1 MSSSED
7 TLPSPDRVANL
18 WRYGQTPPKLKS
30 VSVEGAV
37 DAEEGDL
44 MESETDNFDGERDS
58 HDVTLQREKL
68 ENLFESGSLK
78 DKSAGETSGGQVEE
92 EEEECDSNEKDLL
105 ASLEK
110 WLEDMQSVAL
120 SQDSF
125 HSLAQE
131 EVSVIVEEI
140 MRTLRKASNLEAL
153 QTVCKATLTLLDSAA
168 PVHLKESLP
177 GMLELLTAKGSQHPQ
192 SEEFIDAV
200 RSKIQQME
208 QNSSL
213 VSLGSSFEIV
223 SGKQSKIG
231 LTELDSLCS
240 SIDQVPSATQLTL
253 GSDFSANSAPEG
265 ELAEKA
271 AGGDSTPP
279 PAEAEWGGDVD
290 DLDAILFA
298 DKKSVT
304 EVLRQV
310 YGKDTF
316 RPGQLEALQAM
327 HWEGRDVMAV
337 FPPGHGKT
345 LAMQLPAVYSKKVAF
360 IVTPLTI
367 LRDTQA
373 EEAEKRNLTCIKL
386 GGGAKKDVEDGLSLL
401 RNSHGK
407 AVLVFMTPEFA
418 VTHAHALRDA
428 LPGGLRSL
436 SHIGIDE
443 AHLTYEWQSFRP
455 EYGSLGK
462 MRSVFPGVP
471 MMAMSATVTS
481 EGLERIKST
490 LHMENCVVLRMPPD
504 VPNVKLIV
512 ATKSGTPWG
521 DILFACNGDPG
532 SEPTLVYCRSKEDCR
547 VLIKEFGAARISAVQ
562 YHGGMFE
569 EERMA
574 AHKQFSENK
583 SKVMVA
589 TAAYGLGVDKP
600 DVGRVIHYGLPGTLE
615 SYVQQIGRAGR
626 GGQEATSCL
635 MWSPAELQIARKT
648 AFQPA
653 EKTNLKHTEEY
664 VRSTECRRKA
674 LLTRFGGHKPEGRGE
689 GTCCDNCM
697 TGGIWCLFSSMICM
711 IRVSCQ
717 KKRPF

>member
-1 MSSSED
+1 MECVEESDSDEN
-7 TLPSPDRVANL
+7 TLLS
-18 WRYGQTPPKLKS
+18 
-30 VSVEGAV
+30 
-37 DAEEGDL
+37 
-44 MESETDNFDGERDS
+44 
-58 HDVTLQREKL
+58 KL
-68 ENLFESGSLK
+68 ENWIKGMRSIASRQDSFDSL
-78 DKSAGETSGGQVEE
+78 APVVGI
-92 EEEECDSNEKDLL
+92 
-105 ASLEK
+105 
-110 WLEDMQSVAL
+110 

-125 HSLAQE
+125 ASMTQE
-131 EVSVIVEEI
+131 EVARVIDTILQTATKASTLKALKTVCNATMILLDNSEIVHCKGSLEGVMKILNVKRTQHPETEELI
-140 MRTLRKASNLEAL
+140 DTLRGKIE
-153 QTVCKATLTLLDSAA
+153 Q
-168 PVHLKESLP
+168 
-177 GMLELLTAKGSQHPQ
+177 M
-192 SEEFIDAV
+192 SEGNGFD
-200 RSKIQQME
+200 
-208 QNSSL
+208 
-213 VSLGSSFEIV
+213 IV
-223 SGKQSKIG
+223 S
-231 LTELDSLCS
+231 
-240 SIDQVPSATQLTL
+240 TL
-253 GSDFSANSAPEG
+253 GSDFTATNPDSCG
-265 ELAEKA
+265 EFAS
-271 AGGDSTPP
+271 GGDKTSTQFTLGSDFTTVN
-279 PAEAEWGGDVD
+279 AGAVTSDEWGEDGD

-298 DKKSVT
+298 DKKLVT

-310 YGKDTF
+310 YGKDDF

-327 HWEGRDVMAV
+327 LWEGRDVMAV

-345 LAMQLPAVYSKKVAF
+345 LALQLPAVYSKKVAF

-367 LRDTQA
+367 LKETQA

-418 VTHAHALRDA
+418 VTHAYALRDA

-455 EYGSLGK
+455 EYGSLGR
-462 MRSVFPGVP
+462 MRSVFPGIP

-481 EGLERIKST
+481 EGLDRIKST
-490 LHMENCVVLRMPPD
+490 LHMENCVVLRMPPI

-532 SEPTLVYCRSKEDCR
+532 SEPTLVYCRSREDCR

-574 AHKQFSENK
+574 AHKQFSDNK

-589 TAAYGLGVDKP
+589 TTAYGLGIDKP

-653 EKTNLKHTEEY
+653 EKTNLKYTEEY

-697 TGGIWCLFSSMICM
+697 TGGIWCLFSGMICI
-711 IRVSCQ
+711 IRESCRKKGPSSRLFSFDAGDSKYGLQ
-717 KKRPF
+717 KS

>member
-1 MSSSED
+1 MECVEESDSDEN
-7 TLPSPDRVANL
+7 TLLS
-18 WRYGQTPPKLKS
+18 
-30 VSVEGAV
+30 
-37 DAEEGDL
+37 
-44 MESETDNFDGERDS
+44 
-58 HDVTLQREKL
+58 KL
-68 ENLFESGSLK
+68 ENWIKGMRSIASRQDSFDSL
-78 DKSAGETSGGQVEE
+78 APVVGI
-92 EEEECDSNEKDLL
+92 
-105 ASLEK
+105 
-110 WLEDMQSVAL
+110 

-125 HSLAQE
+125 ASMTQE
-131 EVSVIVEEI
+131 EVARVIDTILQTATKASTLKALKTVCNATMILLDNSEIVHCKGSLEGVMKILNVKRTQHPETEELI
-140 MRTLRKASNLEAL
+140 DTLRGKIE
-153 QTVCKATLTLLDSAA
+153 Q
-168 PVHLKESLP
+168 
-177 GMLELLTAKGSQHPQ
+177 M
-192 SEEFIDAV
+192 SEGNGFD
-200 RSKIQQME
+200 
-208 QNSSL
+208 
-213 VSLGSSFEIV
+213 IV
-223 SGKQSKIG
+223 S
-231 LTELDSLCS
+231 
-240 SIDQVPSATQLTL
+240 TL
-253 GSDFSANSAPEG
+253 GSDFTATNPDSCG
-265 ELAEKA
+265 EFAS
-271 AGGDSTPP
+271 GGDKTSTQFTLGSDFTTVN
-279 PAEAEWGGDVD
+279 AGAVTSDEWGEDGD

-298 DKKSVT
+298 DKKLVT

-310 YGKDTF
+310 YGKDDF

-327 HWEGRDVMAV
+327 LWEGRDVMAV

-345 LAMQLPAVYSKKVAF
+345 LALQLPAVYSKKVAF

-367 LRDTQA
+367 LKETQA

-455 EYGSLGK
+455 EYGSLGR
-462 MRSVFPGVP
+462 MRSVFPGIP

-481 EGLERIKST
+481 EGLDRIKST
-490 LHMENCVVLRMPPD
+490 LHMENCVVLRMPPI

-547 VLIKEFGAARISAVQ
+547 MLIKEFGAARISAVQ

-574 AHKQFSENK
+574 AHKQFSDNK

-589 TAAYGLGVDKP
+589 TTAYGLGIDKP

-635 MWSPAELQIARKT
+635 LWSQAELQLAKKK

-653 EKTNLKHTEEY
+653 EKTNLKYTEEY
-664 VRSTECRRKA
+664 VRSTGCRRKA
-674 LLTRFGGHKPEGRGE
+674 LLNRFGGHVAEERGE

-697 TGGIWCLFSSMICM
+697 TGGIWHIFLE
-711 IRVSCQ
+711 RYV
-717 KKRPF
+717 

>member
-1 MSSSED
+1 MECVEESDSDEN
-7 TLPSPDRVANL
+7 TLLS
-18 WRYGQTPPKLKS
+18 
-30 VSVEGAV
+30 
-37 DAEEGDL
+37 
-44 MESETDNFDGERDS
+44 
-58 HDVTLQREKL
+58 KL
-68 ENLFESGSLK
+68 ENWIKGMRSIASRQDSFDSL
-78 DKSAGETSGGQVEE
+78 APVVGI
-92 EEEECDSNEKDLL
+92 
-105 ASLEK
+105 
-110 WLEDMQSVAL
+110 

-125 HSLAQE
+125 ASMTQE
-131 EVSVIVEEI
+131 EVARVIDTI
-140 MRTLRKASNLEAL
+140 LQTATKASTLKAL
-153 QTVCKATLTLLDSAA
+153 KTVCNATMILLDSSEI
-168 PVHLKESLP
+168 VHC
-177 GMLELLTAKGSQHPQ
+177 KGSLEGVMQILNVKRTQHPETEELIDTLRGKIEQ
-192 SEEFIDAV
+192 MSEGNGFD
-200 RSKIQQME
+200 
-208 QNSSL
+208 
-213 VSLGSSFEIV
+213 IV
-223 SGKQSKIG
+223 S
-231 LTELDSLCS
+231 
-240 SIDQVPSATQLTL
+240 TL
-253 GSDFSANSAPEG
+253 GSDFTATNPDSCG
-265 ELAEKA
+265 EFAS
-271 AGGDSTPP
+271 GGDKTSTQFTLGSDFTTVN
-279 PAEAEWGGDVD
+279 AGAVTSDEWGEDGD

-298 DKKSVT
+298 DKKLVT

-310 YGKDTF
+310 YGKDDF

-327 HWEGRDVMAV
+327 LWEGRDVMAV

-345 LAMQLPAVYSKKVAF
+345 LALQLPAVYSKKVAF

-367 LRDTQA
+367 LKETQA

-418 VTHAHALRDA
+418 VTHAYALRDA

-455 EYGSLGK
+455 EYGSLGR
-462 MRSVFPGVP
+462 MRSVFPGIP

-481 EGLERIKST
+481 EGLDRIKST
-490 LHMENCVVLRMPPD
+490 LHMENCVVLRMPPI

-532 SEPTLVYCRSKEDCR
+532 SEPTLVYCRSREDCR

-574 AHKQFSENK
+574 AHKQFSDNK

-589 TAAYGLGVDKP
+589 TTAYGLGIDKP

-653 EKTNLKHTEEY
+653 EKTNLKYTEEY

-697 TGGIWCLFSSMICM
+697 TGGIWCLFLA
-711 IRVSCQ
+711 
-717 KKRPF
+717 

>member
-1 MSSSED
+1 MECVEESD
-7 TLPSPDRVANL
+7 LDGNTLLS
-18 WRYGQTPPKLKS
+18 
-30 VSVEGAV
+30 
-37 DAEEGDL
+37 
-44 MESETDNFDGERDS
+44 
-58 HDVTLQREKL
+58 KL
-68 ENLFESGSLK
+68 ENWIKGMRSIASRQDSFDSL
-78 DKSAGETSGGQVEE
+78 APVVGI
-92 EEEECDSNEKDLL
+92 
-105 ASLEK
+105 
-110 WLEDMQSVAL
+110 

-125 HSLAQE
+125 ASMTQE
-131 EVSVIVEEI
+131 EVARVIDTILQTATKASTLKALKTVCNATMILLDNSEIVHCKGSLEGVMKILNVKRTQHPETEELI
-140 MRTLRKASNLEAL
+140 DTLRGKIE
-153 QTVCKATLTLLDSAA
+153 Q
-168 PVHLKESLP
+168 
-177 GMLELLTAKGSQHPQ
+177 M
-192 SEEFIDAV
+192 SEGNGFD
-200 RSKIQQME
+200 
-208 QNSSL
+208 
-213 VSLGSSFEIV
+213 IV
-223 SGKQSKIG
+223 S
-231 LTELDSLCS
+231 
-240 SIDQVPSATQLTL
+240 TL
-253 GSDFSANSAPEG
+253 GSDFTATNPDSCG
-265 ELAEKA
+265 EFAS
-271 AGGDSTPP
+271 GGDKTSTQFTLGSDFTTVN
-279 PAEAEWGGDVD
+279 AGAVTSDEWGEDGD

-298 DKKSVT
+298 DKKLVT

-310 YGKDTF
+310 YGKDDF

-327 HWEGRDVMAV
+327 LWEGRDVMAV

-345 LAMQLPAVYSKKVAF
+345 LALQLPAVYSKKVAF

-367 LRDTQA
+367 LKETQA

-455 EYGSLGK
+455 EYGSLGR
-462 MRSVFPGVP
+462 MRSVFPGIP

-481 EGLERIKST
+481 EGLDRIKST
-490 LHMENCVVLRMPPD
+490 LHMENCVVLRMPPI

-532 SEPTLVYCRSKEDCR
+532 SEPTLVYCRSREDCR

-574 AHKQFSENK
+574 AHKQFSDNK

-589 TAAYGLGVDKP
+589 TTAYGLGIDKP

-653 EKTNLKHTEEY
+653 EKTNLKYTEEY

-697 TGGIWCLFSSMICM
+697 TGGIWCLFLA
-711 IRVSCQ
+711 
-717 KKRPF
+717 

>member
-1 MSSSED
+1 MECVEESDSDEN
-7 TLPSPDRVANL
+7 TLLS
-18 WRYGQTPPKLKS
+18 
-30 VSVEGAV
+30 
-37 DAEEGDL
+37 
-44 MESETDNFDGERDS
+44 
-58 HDVTLQREKL
+58 KL
-68 ENLFESGSLK
+68 ENWIKGMRSIASRQDSFDSL
-78 DKSAGETSGGQVEE
+78 APVVGI
-92 EEEECDSNEKDLL
+92 
-105 ASLEK
+105 
-110 WLEDMQSVAL
+110 

-125 HSLAQE
+125 ASMTQE
-131 EVSVIVEEI
+131 EVARVIDTILQTATKASTLKALKTVCNATMILLDNSEIVHCKGSLEGVMQILNVKRTQHPETEELI
-140 MRTLRKASNLEAL
+140 DTLRGKIE
-153 QTVCKATLTLLDSAA
+153 Q
-168 PVHLKESLP
+168 
-177 GMLELLTAKGSQHPQ
+177 M
-192 SEEFIDAV
+192 SEGNGFD
-200 RSKIQQME
+200 
-208 QNSSL
+208 
-213 VSLGSSFEIV
+213 IV
-223 SGKQSKIG
+223 S
-231 LTELDSLCS
+231 
-240 SIDQVPSATQLTL
+240 TL
-253 GSDFSANSAPEG
+253 GSDFTATNPDSCG
-265 ELAEKA
+265 EFAS
-271 AGGDSTPP
+271 GGDKTSTQFTLGSDFTTVN
-279 PAEAEWGGDVD
+279 AGAVTSDEWGEDGD

-298 DKKSVT
+298 DKKLVT

-310 YGKDTF
+310 YGKDDF

-327 HWEGRDVMAV
+327 LWEGRDVMAV

-345 LAMQLPAVYSKKVAF
+345 LALQLPAVYSKKVAF

-367 LRDTQA
+367 LKETQA
-373 EEAEKRNLTCIKL
+373 EEAVKRNLTCIKL

-418 VTHAHALRDA
+418 VTHAYALRDA

-455 EYGSLGK
+455 EYGSLGR
-462 MRSVFPGVP
+462 MRSVFPGIP

-481 EGLERIKST
+481 EGLDRIKST
-490 LHMENCVVLRMPPD
+490 LHMENCVVLRMPPI

-547 VLIKEFGAARISAVQ
+547 MLIKEFGAARISAVQ

-574 AHKQFSENK
+574 AHKQFSDNK

-589 TAAYGLGVDKP
+589 TTAYGLGIDKP

-653 EKTNLKHTEEY
+653 EKTNLKYTEEY

-697 TGGIWCLFSSMICM
+697 TGGIWCLFSGMICI
-711 IRVSCQ
+711 IRESCRKKGPSSRLFSFDAGDSKYGLQ
-717 KKRPF
+717 KS

>member
-1 MSSSED
+1 MECVEESDSDEN
-7 TLPSPDRVANL
+7 TLLS
-18 WRYGQTPPKLKS
+18 
-30 VSVEGAV
+30 
-37 DAEEGDL
+37 
-44 MESETDNFDGERDS
+44 
-58 HDVTLQREKL
+58 KL
-68 ENLFESGSLK
+68 ENWIKGMRSIASRQDSFDSL
-78 DKSAGETSGGQVEE
+78 APVVGI
-92 EEEECDSNEKDLL
+92 
-105 ASLEK
+105 
-110 WLEDMQSVAL
+110 

-125 HSLAQE
+125 ASMTQE
-131 EVSVIVEEI
+131 EVARVIDTILQTATKASTLKALKTVCNATMILLDNSEIVHCKGSLEGVMKILNVKRTQHPETEELI
-140 MRTLRKASNLEAL
+140 DTLRGKIE
-153 QTVCKATLTLLDSAA
+153 Q
-168 PVHLKESLP
+168 
-177 GMLELLTAKGSQHPQ
+177 M
-192 SEEFIDAV
+192 SEGNGFD
-200 RSKIQQME
+200 
-208 QNSSL
+208 
-213 VSLGSSFEIV
+213 IV
-223 SGKQSKIG
+223 S
-231 LTELDSLCS
+231 
-240 SIDQVPSATQLTL
+240 TL
-253 GSDFSANSAPEG
+253 GSDFTATNPDSCG
-265 ELAEKA
+265 EFAS
-271 AGGDSTPP
+271 GGDKTSTQFTLGSDFTTVN
-279 PAEAEWGGDVD
+279 AGAVTSDEWGEDGD

-298 DKKSVT
+298 DKKLVT

-310 YGKDTF
+310 YGKDDF

-327 HWEGRDVMAV
+327 LWEGRDVMAV

-345 LAMQLPAVYSKKVAF
+345 LALQLPAVYSKKVAF

-367 LRDTQA
+367 LKETQA

-455 EYGSLGK
+455 EYGSLGR
-462 MRSVFPGVP
+462 MRSVFPGIP

-481 EGLERIKST
+481 EGLDRIKST
-490 LHMENCVVLRMPPD
+490 LHMENCVVLRMPPI

-532 SEPTLVYCRSKEDCR
+532 SEPTLVYCRSREDCR

-574 AHKQFSENK
+574 AHKQFSDNK

-589 TAAYGLGVDKP
+589 TTAYGLGIDKP

-653 EKTNLKHTEEY
+653 EKTNLKYTEEY

-697 TGGIWCLFSSMICM
+697 TGGIWCLFLA
-711 IRVSCQ
+711 
-717 KKRPF
+717 

>member
-1 MSSSED
+1 MECVEESDSDEN
-7 TLPSPDRVANL
+7 TLLS
-18 WRYGQTPPKLKS
+18 
-30 VSVEGAV
+30 
-37 DAEEGDL
+37 
-44 MESETDNFDGERDS
+44 
-58 HDVTLQREKL
+58 KL
-68 ENLFESGSLK
+68 ENWIKGMRSIASRQDSFDSL
-78 DKSAGETSGGQVEE
+78 APVVGI
-92 EEEECDSNEKDLL
+92 
-105 ASLEK
+105 
-110 WLEDMQSVAL
+110 

-125 HSLAQE
+125 ASMTQE
-131 EVSVIVEEI
+131 EVARVIDTILQTATKASTLKALKTVCNATMILLDNSEIVHCKGSLEGVMKILNVKRTQHPETEELI
-140 MRTLRKASNLEAL
+140 DTLRGKIE
-153 QTVCKATLTLLDSAA
+153 Q
-168 PVHLKESLP
+168 
-177 GMLELLTAKGSQHPQ
+177 M
-192 SEEFIDAV
+192 SEGNGFD
-200 RSKIQQME
+200 
-208 QNSSL
+208 
-213 VSLGSSFEIV
+213 IV
-223 SGKQSKIG
+223 S
-231 LTELDSLCS
+231 
-240 SIDQVPSATQLTL
+240 TL
-253 GSDFSANSAPEG
+253 GSDFTATNPDSCG
-265 ELAEKA
+265 EFAS
-271 AGGDSTPP
+271 GGDKTSTQFTLGSDFTTVN
-279 PAEAEWGGDVD
+279 AGAVTSDEWGEDGD

-298 DKKSVT
+298 DKKLVT

-310 YGKDTF
+310 YGKDDF

-327 HWEGRDVMAV
+327 LWEGRDVMAV

-345 LAMQLPAVYSKKVAF
+345 LALQLPAVYSKKVAF

-367 LRDTQA
+367 LKETQA

-455 EYGSLGK
+455 EYGSLGR
-462 MRSVFPGVP
+462 MRSVFPGIP

-481 EGLERIKST
+481 EGLDRIKST
-490 LHMENCVVLRMPPD
+490 LHMENCVVLRMPPI

-547 VLIKEFGAARISAVQ
+547 MLIKEFGAARISAVQ

-574 AHKQFSENK
+574 AHKQFSDNK

-589 TAAYGLGVDKP
+589 TTAYGLGIDKP

-697 TGGIWCLFSSMICM
+697 TGGIWCLFLA
-711 IRVSCQ
+711 
-717 KKRPF
+717 

>member
-1 MSSSED
+1 MECVEESDSDEN
-7 TLPSPDRVANL
+7 TLLS
-18 WRYGQTPPKLKS
+18 
-30 VSVEGAV
+30 
-37 DAEEGDL
+37 
-44 MESETDNFDGERDS
+44 
-58 HDVTLQREKL
+58 KL
-68 ENLFESGSLK
+68 ENWIKGMRSIASRQDSFDSL
-78 DKSAGETSGGQVEE
+78 APVVGI
-92 EEEECDSNEKDLL
+92 
-105 ASLEK
+105 
-110 WLEDMQSVAL
+110 

-125 HSLAQE
+125 ASMTQE
-131 EVSVIVEEI
+131 EVARVIDTI
-140 MRTLRKASNLEAL
+140 LQTATKASTLKAL
-153 QTVCKATLTLLDSAA
+153 KTVCNATMTLLDSSEI
-168 PVHLKESLP
+168 VHC
-177 GMLELLTAKGSQHPQ
+177 KGSLEGVMKILNVKRTQHPETEELIDTLRGKIEQ
-192 SEEFIDAV
+192 MSEGNGFD
-200 RSKIQQME
+200 
-208 QNSSL
+208 
-213 VSLGSSFEIV
+213 IV
-223 SGKQSKIG
+223 S
-231 LTELDSLCS
+231 
-240 SIDQVPSATQLTL
+240 TL
-253 GSDFSANSAPEG
+253 GSDFTATNPDSCG
-265 ELAEKA
+265 EFAS
-271 AGGDSTPP
+271 GGDKTSTQFTLGSDFTTVN
-279 PAEAEWGGDVD
+279 AGAVTSDEWGEDGD

-298 DKKSVT
+298 DKKLVT

-310 YGKDTF
+310 YGKDDF

-327 HWEGRDVMAV
+327 LWEGRDVMAV

-345 LAMQLPAVYSKKVAF
+345 LALQLPAVYSKKVAF

-455 EYGSLGK
+455 EYGSLGR
-462 MRSVFPGVP
+462 MRSVFPGIP

-481 EGLERIKST
+481 EGLDRIKST
-490 LHMENCVVLRMPPD
+490 LHMENCVVLRMPPI

-547 VLIKEFGAARISAVQ
+547 MLIKEFGAARISAVQ

-574 AHKQFSENK
+574 AHKQFSDNK

-589 TAAYGLGVDKP
+589 TTAYGLGIDKP

-653 EKTNLKHTEEY
+653 EKTNLKYTEEY

-697 TGGIWCLFSSMICM
+697 TGGIWCLFLA
-711 IRVSCQ
+711 
-717 KKRPF
+717 

>member
-1 MSSSED
+1 MECVEESDSDEN
-7 TLPSPDRVANL
+7 TLLS
-18 WRYGQTPPKLKS
+18 
-30 VSVEGAV
+30 
-37 DAEEGDL
+37 
-44 MESETDNFDGERDS
+44 
-58 HDVTLQREKL
+58 KL
-68 ENLFESGSLK
+68 ENWIKGMRSIASRQDSFDSL
-78 DKSAGETSGGQVEE
+78 APVVGI
-92 EEEECDSNEKDLL
+92 
-105 ASLEK
+105 
-110 WLEDMQSVAL
+110 

-125 HSLAQE
+125 ASMTQE
-131 EVSVIVEEI
+131 EVARVIDTILQTATKASTLKALKTVCNATMILLDNSEIVHCKGSLEGVMKILNVKRTQHPETEELI
-140 MRTLRKASNLEAL
+140 DTLRGKIE
-153 QTVCKATLTLLDSAA
+153 Q
-168 PVHLKESLP
+168 
-177 GMLELLTAKGSQHPQ
+177 M
-192 SEEFIDAV
+192 SEGNGFD
-200 RSKIQQME
+200 
-208 QNSSL
+208 
-213 VSLGSSFEIV
+213 IV
-223 SGKQSKIG
+223 S
-231 LTELDSLCS
+231 
-240 SIDQVPSATQLTL
+240 TL
-253 GSDFSANSAPEG
+253 GSDFTATNPDSCG
-265 ELAEKA
+265 EFAS
-271 AGGDSTPP
+271 GGDKTSTQFTLGSDFTTVN
-279 PAEAEWGGDVD
+279 AGAVTSDEWGEDGD

-298 DKKSVT
+298 DKKLVT

-310 YGKDTF
+310 YGKDDF

-327 HWEGRDVMAV
+327 LWEGRDVMAV

-345 LAMQLPAVYSKKVAF
+345 LALQLPAVYSKKVAF

-367 LRDTQA
+367 LKETQA

-455 EYGSLGK
+455 EYGSLGR
-462 MRSVFPGVP
+462 MRSVFPGIP

-481 EGLERIKST
+481 EGLDRIKST
-490 LHMENCVVLRMPPD
+490 LHMENCVVLRMPPI

-532 SEPTLVYCRSKEDCR
+532 SEPTLVYCRSREDCR

-574 AHKQFSENK
+574 AHKQFSDNK

-589 TAAYGLGVDKP
+589 TTAYGLGIDKP

-653 EKTNLKHTEEY
+653 EKTNLKYTEEY

-697 TGGIWCLFSSMICM
+697 TGGIWCLFSGMICI
-711 IRVSCQ
+711 IRESCRKEGPSSRLISFDAGDSKYGLQ
-717 KKRPF
+717 KS

>member
-1 MSSSED
+1 MECVEESDSDEN
-7 TLPSPDRVANL
+7 TLLS
-18 WRYGQTPPKLKS
+18 
-30 VSVEGAV
+30 
-37 DAEEGDL
+37 
-44 MESETDNFDGERDS
+44 
-58 HDVTLQREKL
+58 KL
-68 ENLFESGSLK
+68 ENWIKGMRSIASRQDSFDSL
-78 DKSAGETSGGQVEE
+78 APVVGI
-92 EEEECDSNEKDLL
+92 
-105 ASLEK
+105 
-110 WLEDMQSVAL
+110 

-125 HSLAQE
+125 ASMTQE
-131 EVSVIVEEI
+131 EVARVIDTILQTATKASTLKALKTVCNATMILLDNSEIVHCKGSLEGVMKILNVKRTQHPETEELI
-140 MRTLRKASNLEAL
+140 DTLRGKIE
-153 QTVCKATLTLLDSAA
+153 Q
-168 PVHLKESLP
+168 
-177 GMLELLTAKGSQHPQ
+177 M
-192 SEEFIDAV
+192 SEGNGFD
-200 RSKIQQME
+200 
-208 QNSSL
+208 
-213 VSLGSSFEIV
+213 IV
-223 SGKQSKIG
+223 S
-231 LTELDSLCS
+231 
-240 SIDQVPSATQLTL
+240 TL
-253 GSDFSANSAPEG
+253 GSDFTATNPDSCG
-265 ELAEKA
+265 EFAS
-271 AGGDSTPP
+271 GGDKTSTQFTLGSDFTTVN
-279 PAEAEWGGDVD
+279 AGAVTSDEWGEDGD

-298 DKKSVT
+298 DKKLVT

-310 YGKDTF
+310 YGKDDF

-327 HWEGRDVMAV
+327 LWEGRDVMAV

-345 LAMQLPAVYSKKVAF
+345 LALQLPAVYSKKVAF

-367 LRDTQA
+367 LKETQA

-418 VTHAHALRDA
+418 VTHAYALRDA

-455 EYGSLGK
+455 EYGSLGR
-462 MRSVFPGVP
+462 MRSVFPGIP

-481 EGLERIKST
+481 EGLDRIKST
-490 LHMENCVVLRMPPD
+490 LHMENCVVLRMPPI

-547 VLIKEFGAARISAVQ
+547 MLIKEFGAARISAVQ

-574 AHKQFSENK
+574 AHKQFSDNK

-589 TAAYGLGVDKP
+589 TTAYGLGIDKP

-653 EKTNLKHTEEY
+653 EKTNLKYTEEY

-697 TGGIWCLFSSMICM
+697 TGGIWCLFLA
-711 IRVSCQ
+711 
-717 KKRPF
+717 

>member
-1 MSSSED
+1 MECVEESDSDEN
-7 TLPSPDRVANL
+7 TLLS
-18 WRYGQTPPKLKS
+18 
-30 VSVEGAV
+30 
-37 DAEEGDL
+37 
-44 MESETDNFDGERDS
+44 
-58 HDVTLQREKL
+58 KL
-68 ENLFESGSLK
+68 ENWIKGMRSIASRQDSFDSL
-78 DKSAGETSGGQVEE
+78 APVVGI
-92 EEEECDSNEKDLL
+92 
-105 ASLEK
+105 
-110 WLEDMQSVAL
+110 

-125 HSLAQE
+125 ASMTQE
-131 EVSVIVEEI
+131 EVARVIDTILQTATKASTLKALKTVCNATMILLDNSEIVHCKGSLEGVMKILNVKRTQHPETEELI
-140 MRTLRKASNLEAL
+140 DTLRGKIE
-153 QTVCKATLTLLDSAA
+153 Q
-168 PVHLKESLP
+168 
-177 GMLELLTAKGSQHPQ
+177 M
-192 SEEFIDAV
+192 SEGNGFD
-200 RSKIQQME
+200 
-208 QNSSL
+208 
-213 VSLGSSFEIV
+213 IV
-223 SGKQSKIG
+223 S
-231 LTELDSLCS
+231 
-240 SIDQVPSATQLTL
+240 TL
-253 GSDFSANSAPEG
+253 GSDFTATNPDSCG
-265 ELAEKA
+265 EFAS
-271 AGGDSTPP
+271 GGDKTSTQFTLGSDFTTVN
-279 PAEAEWGGDVD
+279 AGAVTSDEWGEDGD

-298 DKKSVT
+298 DKKLVT

-310 YGKDTF
+310 YGKDDF

-327 HWEGRDVMAV
+327 LWEGRDVMAV

-345 LAMQLPAVYSKKVAF
+345 LALQLPAVYSKKVAF

-455 EYGSLGK
+455 EYGSLGR
-462 MRSVFPGVP
+462 MRSVFPGIP

-481 EGLERIKST
+481 EGLDRIKST
-490 LHMENCVVLRMPPD
+490 LHMENCVVLRMPPI

-547 VLIKEFGAARISAVQ
+547 MLIKEFGAARISAVQ

-574 AHKQFSENK
+574 AHKQFSDNK

-589 TAAYGLGVDKP
+589 TTAYGLGIDKP

-653 EKTNLKHTEEY
+653 EKTNLKYTEEY

-697 TGGIWCLFSSMICM
+697 TGGIWCLFLA
-711 IRVSCQ
+711 
-717 KKRPF
+717 

>member
-1 MSSSED
+1 MECVEESDSDEN
-7 TLPSPDRVANL
+7 TLLS
-18 WRYGQTPPKLKS
+18 
-30 VSVEGAV
+30 
-37 DAEEGDL
+37 
-44 MESETDNFDGERDS
+44 
-58 HDVTLQREKL
+58 KL
-68 ENLFESGSLK
+68 ENWIKGMRSIASRQDSFDSL
-78 DKSAGETSGGQVEE
+78 APVVGI
-92 EEEECDSNEKDLL
+92 
-105 ASLEK
+105 
-110 WLEDMQSVAL
+110 

-125 HSLAQE
+125 ASMTQE
-131 EVSVIVEEI
+131 EVARVIDTILQTATKASTLKALKTVCNATMILLDNSEIVHCKGSLEGVMKILNVKRTQHPETEELI
-140 MRTLRKASNLEAL
+140 DTLRGKIE
-153 QTVCKATLTLLDSAA
+153 Q
-168 PVHLKESLP
+168 
-177 GMLELLTAKGSQHPQ
+177 M
-192 SEEFIDAV
+192 SEGNGFD
-200 RSKIQQME
+200 
-208 QNSSL
+208 
-213 VSLGSSFEIV
+213 IV
-223 SGKQSKIG
+223 S
-231 LTELDSLCS
+231 
-240 SIDQVPSATQLTL
+240 TL
-253 GSDFSANSAPEG
+253 GSDFTATNPDSCG
-265 ELAEKA
+265 EFAS
-271 AGGDSTPP
+271 GGDKTSTQFTLGSDFTTVN
-279 PAEAEWGGDVD
+279 AGAVTSDEWGEDGD

-298 DKKSVT
+298 DKKLVT

-310 YGKDTF
+310 YGKDDF

-327 HWEGRDVMAV
+327 LWEGRDVMAV

-345 LAMQLPAVYSKKVAF
+345 LALQLPAVYSKKVAF

-367 LRDTQA
+367 LKETQA

-418 VTHAHALRDA
+418 VTHAYALRDA

-455 EYGSLGK
+455 EYGSLGR
-462 MRSVFPGVP
+462 MRSVFPGIP

-481 EGLERIKST
+481 EGLDRIKST
-490 LHMENCVVLRMPPD
+490 LHMENCVVLRMPPI

-532 SEPTLVYCRSKEDCR
+532 SEPTLVYCRSREDCR

-574 AHKQFSENK
+574 AHKQFSDNK

-589 TAAYGLGVDKP
+589 TTAYGLGIDKP

-653 EKTNLKHTEEY
+653 EKTNLKYTEEY

-697 TGGIWCLFSSMICM
+697 TGGIWCLFLA
-711 IRVSCQ
+711 
-717 KKRPF
+717 